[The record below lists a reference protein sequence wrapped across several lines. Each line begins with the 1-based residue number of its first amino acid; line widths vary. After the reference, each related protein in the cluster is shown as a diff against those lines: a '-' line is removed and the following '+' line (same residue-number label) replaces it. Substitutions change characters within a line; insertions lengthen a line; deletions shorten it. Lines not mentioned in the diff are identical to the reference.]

1 MGAAFQRQLL
11 PETAGRGPLAGEMFT
26 PPGTAE
32 LARSESLYRPLAV
45 LEEREAERQYSCIF
59 RVIPGALLIWGN
71 LSGTHVSTSINTG
84 FPRNEKG
91 REQLVFEMK
100 FY

>member
-1 MGAAFQRQLL
+1 M
-11 PETAGRGPLAGEMFT
+11 
-26 PPGTAE
+26 E
-32 LARSESLYRPLAV
+32 LARSASLFGPREV
-45 LEEREAERQYSCIF
+45 RVGREAEGRKSGIF
-59 RVIPGALLIWGN
+59 RAIRGKPLIWGN
-71 LSGTHVSTSINTG
+71 LSGTHVSTLINTV